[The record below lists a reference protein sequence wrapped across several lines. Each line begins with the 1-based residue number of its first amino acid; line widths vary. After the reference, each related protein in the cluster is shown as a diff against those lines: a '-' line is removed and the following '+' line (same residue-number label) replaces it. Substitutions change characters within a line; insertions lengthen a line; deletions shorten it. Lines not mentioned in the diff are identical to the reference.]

1 MIKNLGGDIMA
12 KVKEVDLEKAFIR
25 KHFKKLYN
33 STDDLTC
40 VMLTDDEDIA
50 DDAKVKSITA
60 MLILDD
66 EGDFFRTVQRGSKT
80 YGNLLVKLNERILEQ
95 LDENDYS
102 LDFDENMTTEEKVKI
117 IKSDYKKI
125 AKDINFVKNNIAY
138 LIIYV
143 YEYFDR
149 LLRCYGE
156 GLLDD

>member
-1 MIKNLGGDIMA
+1 MA
-12 KVKEVDLEKAFIR
+12 KVKEVNLEKEFL
-25 KHFKKLYN
+25 KKNFKKLYN
-33 STDDLTC
+33 STDELTC

-95 LDENDYS
+95 LIKENDYS

-117 IKSDYKKI
+117 IKSDHKKI
-125 AKDINFVKNNIAY
+125 ANDIHFVKNNIAI
-138 LIIYV
+138 LSDCV
-143 YEYFDR
+143 DEYFDR
-149 LLRCYGE
+149 VLQGYGKS
-156 GLLDD
+156 LLDD